1 MCRKEMDEFLG
12 LFSIIPFT
20 PKDPNDLSTKPYVQL
35 LKEAQKGLLSNEPY
49 LYIFKD
55 CPEETKKKIIKKWQQ
70 VYKDTIKRHENGIYS
85 SKDYF

>member
-35 LKEAQKGLLSNEPY
+35 LKESEKGILSNEPY
-49 LYIFKD
+49 LYIVKD

-70 VYKDTIKRHENGIYS
+70 VYKDTKKRHENGIYS